1 MFDSRQGQQSS
12 SSHKHQHH
20 LWGPPSIL
28 LKSDGWSLSR
38 GRSDRGVNLN
48 TQLHLLPGIRMRVLM
63 LSLTL
68 AFMAWIETGTA
79 LLLAHKF

>member
-1 MFDSRQGQQSS
+1 
-12 SSHKHQHH
+12 
-20 LWGPPSIL
+20 
-28 LKSDGWSLSR
+28 
-38 GRSDRGVNLN
+38 LN